1 VASDATLTSHR
12 LRMGT
17 RRHTYTE
24 PMRRLIIAALS
35 AVALT
40 AAMAPVLIAPPAVNT
55 ACAPG
60 ETAAAT
66 TCAPFCLPGR
76 YFDYD
81 HTGLCLPDPPPPADP
96 NGVVL
101 QSVLR

>member
-1 VASDATLTSHR
+1 MRTW
-12 LRMGT
+12 
-17 RRHTYTE
+17 RHTLYTG
-24 PMRRLIIAALS
+24 PMRRLMIAALS

-40 AAMAPVLIAPPAVNT
+40 AAVAPVLIAPPAVNT

-81 HTGLCLPDPPPPADP
+81 HTGLCLPDLPPPPDP